1 MAGFLI
7 AVLPLIATP
16 GASLALLVRHVS
28 AGGRRRAAGVVLG
41 TVSGLAVHATLAMAG
56 LSAVVMHS
64 AQAFTAVR
72 LAGALYLVGLGLW
85 CLRSGRSRTASGKTA
100 PGRTATASGKTAPG
114 RTATASGRSESGGTT
129 SAWTASRGIASAQSS
144 PARFRWGGR
153 SAYVQALLG
162 NVLNPKAASIYLTLL
177 PQFVDPHRTVVPQ
190 IAVLACAH
198 ALLVSGWLIGWTM
211 LLGPAA
217 RALRATRMRTAL
229 QRFTGL
235 ILVGLGLRA
244 AAA

>member
-1 MAGFLI
+1 VAGFLV

-28 AGGRRRAAGVVLG
+28 AGGRRRAAGVILG
-41 TVSGLAVHATLAMAG
+41 TVSGLSVHATLAVAG
-56 LSAVVMHS
+56 LSAIVMHS

-85 CLRSGRSRTASGKTA
+85 CLGSGQSRTASG
-100 PGRTATASGKTAPG
+100 P
-114 RTATASGRSESGGTT
+114 TASGRRESGGTT
-129 SAWTASRGIASAQSS
+129 SGWTASRGTASARSS
-144 PARFRWGGR
+144 PARLRWGGR

-198 ALLVSGWLIGWTM
+198 AVLISGWLIGWTM
-211 LLGPAA
+211 LLGPAS
-217 RALRATRMRTAL
+217 RALRATRMRTVL
-229 QRFTGL
+229 ERFTGL
-235 ILVGLGLRA
+235 ILIGLGLRA